1 VIVPSQNVEIAK
13 KGYEAFGA
21 GDVETALAD
30 FDDKIEWTIP
40 GNSTLSGTYRGKD
53 QFMEMLGKA
62 AEKSFT
68 TNPERY
74 LADGDDVVVITRVS
88 AGGESALQADV
99 LTYSNG
105 KVVKAVS
112 FADTALQERVFGSK

>member
-1 VIVPSQNVEIAK
+1 MVASQNVETAK

-30 FDDKIEWTIP
+30 FDDNIEWSIP
-40 GNSTLSGTYRGKD
+40 GNSAISGTYRGKD
-53 QFMEMLGKA
+53 KFMELLGKL

-68 TNPERY
+68 TTPERF
-74 LADGDDVVVITRVS
+74 LGDGDDVVVITRTTT
-88 AGGESALQADV
+88 GEESALQADV
-99 LTYSNG
+99 LTYRNG

-112 FADTALQERVFGSK
+112 FGDTALQERIFGTK